1 MVRQGK
7 AGYPTFLS
15 RTLEGNQQKEGIVEM
30 AKIKPMT
37 KEELEV
43 QRGIPAVYKKAIEHA
58 IFEMSIPDEPE
69 DAEWPDYFRG
79 NVVDMELRCALPEN
93 AELDDHFYVTE
104 AGWFQAGWKAKQ
116 NQQK

>member
-1 MVRQGK
+1 
-7 AGYPTFLS
+7 
-15 RTLEGNQQKEGIVEM
+15 M

-37 KEELEV
+37 KEDLEV
-43 QRGIPAVYKKAIEHA
+43 QRGIPTAYKKAIEHA

-79 NVVDMELRCALPEN
+79 EVVEVEVNSVLNEDDEV
-93 AELDDHFYVTE
+93 DDHFYVTE
-104 AGWFQAGWKAKQ
+104 AGWFQAGWKARQ